1 MFSSIIYRCFPSK
14 CFPEGSYPAGPYPY
28 RIISM
33 QALLTFTWPNLKK
46 ASKDHDS
53 FIMQES
59 PNFSSVWFL
68 HRDTGVW
75 FLTQIWVWKQSIFHC
90 LLLPRN
96 NVTRDQ
102 FRFKPISSISIT
114 RIRNFVDLLLLLA
127 ALFMGIIVFVTNNI
141 IW

>member
-14 CFPEGSYPAGPYPY
+14 CFPEGSNPAGPYPY
-28 RIISM
+28 RIISL

-68 HRDTGVW
+68 HRDTGKW
-75 FLTQIWVWKQSIFHC
+75 FCTRKCGWEQSIFHC
-90 LLLPRN
+90 LLLPQKIELDIN
-96 NVTRDQ
+96 FFLNLVSA
-102 FRFKPISSISIT
+102 SSIN
-114 RIRNFVDLLLLLA
+114 RVRNLVHLLLLLC
-127 ALFMGIIVFVTNNI
+127 
-141 IW
+141 